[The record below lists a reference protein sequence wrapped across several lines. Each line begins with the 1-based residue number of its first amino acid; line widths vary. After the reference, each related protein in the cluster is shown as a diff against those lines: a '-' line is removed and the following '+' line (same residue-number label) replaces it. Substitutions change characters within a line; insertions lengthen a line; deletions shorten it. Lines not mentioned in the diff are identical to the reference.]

1 MTWQATPLCAG
12 TASCHALRLDAPIS
26 FWGGVDAKTSRITL
40 GGHPQFGQ
48 TICGTILVIPELIGS
63 SSSSAI
69 LLELI
74 HAGHAPSA
82 LILGRR
88 DAILPIGAIVAQ
100 QIDLP
105 APPILLLDAPP
116 FQTGDHLSIS
126 ADGTIEQSEN
136 TFRTAPSSS

>member
-12 TASCHALRLDAPIS
+12 TARGHALRLDAPIS
-26 FWGGVDAKTSRITL
+26 FWGGVDPKTSRITL

-48 TICGTILVIPELIGS
+48 TISGTILVIPELIGS

-74 HAGHAPSA
+74 HAGRAPSA

-105 APPILLLDAPP
+105 ARPILLMDAPP
-116 FQTGDHLSIS
+116 FQSGDRLSIA
-126 ADGTIEQSEN
+126 ADGTIEQSGN
-136 TFRTAPSSS
+136 TLRTAPSSS

>member
-1 MTWQATPLCAG
+1 MAMTWQATPLCAG
-12 TASCHALRLDAPIS
+12 TARGHALRLDAPIS

-48 TICGTILVIPELIGS
+48 TISGTIIVIPELIGS

-74 HAGHAPSA
+74 HAGRAPRA

-88 DAILPIGAIVAQ
+88 DAITPIGAIVA
-100 QIDLP
+100 
-105 APPILLLDAPP
+105 
-116 FQTGDHLSIS
+116 LSDQDVLIHS
-126 ADGTIEQSEN
+126 
-136 TFRTAPSSS
+136 